1 MPTQIDET
9 SGWMD
14 IPWEK
19 CISLEKR
26 LQIIGK
32 LKIFIIITKNKDRNN
47 GVSKNINLHD
57 NTKNQWSKFR
67 SNNWVGVNDD
77 GVEYTTQIVKSCSGL
92 QCWSHVFVTRLMHT
106 YVWTKL

>member
-32 LKIFIIITKNKDRNN
+32 LRF
-47 GVSKNINLHD
+47 L
-57 NTKNQWSKFR
+57 
-67 SNNWVGVNDD
+67 
-77 GVEYTTQIVKSCSGL
+77 
-92 QCWSHVFVTRLMHT
+92 
-106 YVWTKL
+106 